1 MYEFEIKEGLHMRR
15 MNHLRAGVL
24 ALRLIGVILVIFNGL
39 DIIRCLL
46 GIIIDKNSIAYIGS
60 LINSGFLLL
69 VGIGLIIVAGII
81 KKKHIK

>member
-1 MYEFEIKEGLHMRR
+1 MRR

-39 DIIRCLL
+39 DVIRCLL
-46 GIIIDKNSIAYIGS
+46 GMIIDKNSIAYIGS

-69 VGIGLIIVAGII
+69 VGIGLMIVAGII

>member
-1 MYEFEIKEGLHMRR
+1 MRR

-39 DIIRCLL
+39 NVIRCLL
-46 GIIIDKNSIAYIGS
+46 GMIVDKNSIAYMGS
-60 LINSGFLLL
+60 LIGSGLWLL

>member
-1 MYEFEIKEGLHMRR
+1 MRR

-24 ALRLIGVILVIFNGL
+24 ALRLIGVILVVLNGL
-39 DIIRCLL
+39 DVVRCLL
-46 GIIIDKNSIAYIGS
+46 GIIVDKNSIAYIGS

-69 VGIGLIIVAGII
+69 VGIGLMIVAGII

>member
-1 MYEFEIKEGLHMRR
+1 MRR

-24 ALRLIGVILVIFNGL
+24 ALRLLGVILVFFNGL

-46 GIIIDKNSIAYIGS
+46 GMIVDKSSIAYVSALIIG
-60 LINSGFLLL
+60 GFWLL

-81 KKKHIK
+81 KKKFIK